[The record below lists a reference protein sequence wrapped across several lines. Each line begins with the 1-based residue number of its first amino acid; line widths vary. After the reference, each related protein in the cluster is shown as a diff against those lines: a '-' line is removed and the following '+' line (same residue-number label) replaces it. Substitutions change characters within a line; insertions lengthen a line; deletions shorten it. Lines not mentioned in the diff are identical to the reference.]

1 MATRLF
7 EDRAHAA
14 FYQKYRFSPQKNLQG
29 VIFSYLEEK
38 RVSPGQ
44 LAVDVGCGSGQST
57 RMLAKH
63 FEKVVGTD
71 ISEAQIEEARRAPHP
86 PNVSYLV
93 CPAEELP
100 FEDGSVDLVT
110 AFAAAH
116 WFDGPRFLR
125 EVDRVLK
132 PSGCVVFSSY
142 NLDMRLCYKDCS
154 DELTEIFREIQAQ
167 LFSFR
172 NEKIELV
179 ENNYQE
185 IFDSLPFQEKKRM
198 TDIFDKIPLS
208 VADVIG
214 FIQSLS
220 PYRLHL
226 DTQPEEAKSLLQN
239 SERRF
244 LETMGV
250 SSRDTQLELRTKHVC
265 ILGCKSS

>member
-14 FYQKYRFSPQKNLQG
+14 FYQKYRFSPQENLQG
-29 VIFSYLEEK
+29 VIFSYLEKK

-71 ISEAQIEEARRAPHP
+71 ISEAQIEEARRVPQP

-93 CPAEELP
+93 CPAEDLP
-100 FEDGSVDLVT
+100 FEDSSVDLVT
-110 AFAAAH
+110 AFAAVH

-125 EVDRVLK
+125 EVERVLK

-142 NLDMRLCYKDCS
+142 NSDMQLCYKDCT
-154 DELTEIFREIQAQ
+154 DELTEIFRETQDQ
-167 LFSFR
+167 LFTFR
-172 NEKIELV
+172 NEKIKLV
-179 ENNYQE
+179 ENDYQE

-198 TDIFDKIPLS
+198 TDIFDKIPMS

-214 FIQSLS
+214 FFQSFS
-220 PYRLHL
+220 PYRLYL
-226 DTQPEEAKSLLQN
+226 EVQPEEAKSLLQN
-239 SERRF
+239 TERR
-244 LETMGV
+244 
-250 SSRDTQLELRTKHVC
+250 
-265 ILGCKSS
+265 

>member
-14 FYQKYRFSPQKNLQG
+14 IYQKYRFSPQENLQG

-63 FEKVVGTD
+63 FEKVSGQTSVK
-71 ISEAQIEEARRAPHP
+71 AQIEEARRAPQP

-93 CPAEELP
+93 CPAEDLP

-110 AFAAAH
+110 AFAAVH

-142 NLDMRLCYKDCS
+142 NQHMQLCYKDCT
-154 DELTEIFREIQAQ
+154 DKLTEIFREIQDQ
-167 LFSFR
+167 LLTFKNAKTKS
-172 NEKIELV
+172 L
-179 ENNYQE
+179 ENDYQE

-198 TDIFDKIPLS
+198 TDIFDKITLS

-214 FIQSLS
+214 YIQSLS
-220 PYRLHL
+220 PYRLYL
-226 DTQPEEAKSLLQN
+226 EAQPEEAKSLLQN
-239 SERRF
+239 TERRF

-250 SSRDTQLELRTKHVC
+250 SSRDTQLELRTKHIC